1 MDTYRLK
8 IKIGEHEFEAEGQQ
22 EAVQS
27 QFKAFKEL
35 IASLPAPQVHIP
47 TTAVAQTPTALSTVG
62 GEAPNLD
69 KIMRI
74 EGRVI
79 SLTAR
84 PSALDDVLLLLL
96 LGQRQYRSNDS
107 VTGSEV
113 VDGLEQSG
121 VRVGR
126 VDRNLER
133 LATQGDVIKIGTGR
147 ASRYR
152 LTNQGMAKAQAIVR
166 DLLATLP

>member
-1 MDTYRLK
+1 METNRLK
-8 IKIGEHEFEAEGQQ
+8 IKIGDHEFEAEGSP

-27 QFKAFKEL
+27 QFDAFKEL
-35 IASLPAPQVHIP
+35 IAKVP
-47 TTAVAQTPTALSTVG
+47 AVAPKVVTQPPATPPVSQTETLIF
-62 GEAPNLD
+62 D

-74 EGRVI
+74 DGRIV

-84 PSALDDVLLLLL
+84 PNALEDSLLLLL

-113 VDGLEQSG
+113 IDGLEHSG
-121 VRVGR
+121 IRVAR
-126 VDRNLER
+126 VDRNLEK
-133 LATQGDVIKIGTGR
+133 LATQGDVIKIGIGR

-152 LTNQGMAKAQAIVR
+152 LTNPGMAKAQAVAR
-166 DLLATLP
+166 DLIAQLP